1 MSEQR
6 ETARRD
12 ARTAGETARDGGA
25 RCVAIVGAAN
35 VGLALAGA
43 AAVARFGIGGVG
55 LPMFGLALAAAVQAF
70 MLAQILKGGAA

>member
-1 MSEQR
+1 MRASEK
-6 ETARRD
+6 TARRD

-25 RCVAIVGAAN
+25 RCVAVVGAAN
-35 VGLALAGA
+35 VGLVLAGA
-43 AAVARFGIGGVG
+43 AAVARFGIEGVG

>member
-1 MSEQR
+1 MSEKR

-12 ARTAGETARDGGA
+12 ARTAGETAMDGGA
-25 RCVAIVGAAN
+25 RCVAVVGAAN

-43 AAVARFGIGGVG
+43 AAVARFGIEGSG
-55 LPMFGLALAAAVQAF
+55 LSMSGLALAAAVQAF